1 MSFHWRIL
9 GTVLF
14 HYQRVLSVRQIF
26 PSTNSQTAFSG
37 KYRIIFYWKL
47 GNKSETAVRA
57 LPNVVFMIPH
67 PVYREKSDFFTCFF
81 ISPPKAFSLFQGP
94 RLLAVTVYNGKSASI
109 GDRDEYQM
117 GLWDCNANQFVSYFC
132 FSFWLRCTEASKLRF
147 GLLELTEGGIVISR
161 SFIQA
166 HLYSY

>member
-37 KYRIIFYWKL
+37 KHRIIFYWKL

-81 ISPPKAFSLFQGP
+81 FSPPKAFSLFQGP

-117 GLWDCNANQFVSYFC
+117 GLWDCNANQFVSY
-132 FSFWLRCTEASKLRF
+132 
-147 GLLELTEGGIVISR
+147 I
-161 SFIQA
+161 FILVSDYDVLKRQN
-166 HLYSY
+166 